1 MPQGEAEGRILLFVN
16 KKKQKKFVTF
26 RPSTKT
32 VGMCIGP
39 NGQKLFGSLF
49 FRKEHF
55 PAFCPLLIS
64 HRTN

>member
-1 MPQGEAEGRILLFVN
+1 MLQGDAEGRILLFVN
-16 KKKQKKFVTF
+16 KKKQKNFVTF
-26 RPSTKT
+26 GPSTKT

-39 NGQKLFGSLF
+39 NRQKFLVLF
-49 FRKEHF
+49 FKKEHF

>member
-1 MPQGEAEGRILLFVN
+1 VN